1 MVEHRN
7 VLAYAV
13 LVAAM
18 LVGVYRVE
26 SVAKENRDSICR
38 FVVNLTERR
47 DAQVEYRDDLEDGT
61 RPPIPGVTI
70 GDIQRSIDQQTATI
84 DAFAELNCT

>member
-1 MVEHRN
+1 MVAHRN
-7 VLAYAV
+7 VIAYAV

-26 SVAKENRDSICR
+26 SIANENRESICR
-38 FVVNLTERR
+38 FVIDLTNRR
-47 DAQVEYRDDLEDGT
+47 DAQVEYRDDLENGT

-70 GDIQRSIDQQTATI
+70 ADIQRSIDSQTATI
-84 DAFAELNCT
+84 DAFAELNCM